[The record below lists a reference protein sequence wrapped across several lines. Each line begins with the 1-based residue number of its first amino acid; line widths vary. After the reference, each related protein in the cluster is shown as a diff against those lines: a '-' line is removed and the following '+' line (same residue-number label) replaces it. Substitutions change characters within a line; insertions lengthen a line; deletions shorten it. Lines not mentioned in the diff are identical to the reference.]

1 LFCFYALNFVF
12 SSSIVFSSEGPQK
25 RNRESTEAPQQKR
38 TRSLSQYKKTLKGLR
53 EYISRRKPERLSLE
67 ALEYFRESLQEQA
80 LDPNN
85 FILESIGGV
94 FLLDLGL
101 TPRKGQERKGLHMQN
116 RSLHLLTEED
126 RKNIK
131 ISSVAMRAKYY
142 EGSVND
148 FDLPGVVLS
157 EGTEYLLEH
166 GVERSVPGYKSPID
180 HVFKPYYSPQRVL
193 SGGVHVYRKYL
204 QSFIKIGAIR
214 KYYLYSKW
222 ENTLEPIAYT
232 STYEVNFICKK
243 DSRSQLKVTYR
254 DDHGTQ
260 KTDVYHLAI
269 RQVNG
274 QDQFY
279 FELSVSD

>member
-1 LFCFYALNFVF
+1 MLRCFLFCFYALNFVF

-25 RNRESTEAPQQKR
+25 RNRESTEAPEQKR

-53 EYISRRKPERLSLE
+53 EYIS
-67 ALEYFRESLQEQA
+67 
-80 LDPNN
+80 
-85 FILESIGGV
+85 I
-94 FLLDLGL
+94 
-101 TPRKGQERKGLHMQN
+101 
-116 RSLHLLTEED
+116 
-126 RKNIK
+126 
-131 ISSVAMRAKYY
+131 
-142 EGSVND
+142 
-148 FDLPGVVLS
+148 LPGVVMS
-157 EGTEYLLEH
+157 EGTEYLLDH

-193 SGGVHVYRKYL
+193 SGGVHVHRKYL

-279 FELSVSD
+279 FELPVSD